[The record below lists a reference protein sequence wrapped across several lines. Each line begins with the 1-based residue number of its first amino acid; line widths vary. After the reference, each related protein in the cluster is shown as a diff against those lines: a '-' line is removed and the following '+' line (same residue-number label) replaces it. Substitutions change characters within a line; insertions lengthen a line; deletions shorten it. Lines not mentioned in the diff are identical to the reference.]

1 MYPKTNVQHKFI
13 QNLNIDNMIRHYKT
27 IEKVKMLRTQSNFFY
42 DSFWINKFI
51 NKFIKN
57 GRKVVVEK
65 AIYHAFVEIK
75 QRLKLNPS
83 DILLKSIEMLR
94 SIVDVAK
101 LFKFRGK
108 RRKRKIILIPVP
120 IHERRQVI
128 MALSWLK
135 QLILNQKKSRRRQ
148 RHINNSKVIKK
159 QRGLSKSK
167 KKTFYD
173 RFQIAFKNQHL
184 QKLISEHFIA
194 THTTKYV
201 QLVRRRT
208 SFYVTVTNNR
218 TTMNYRWA

>member
-1 MYPKTNVQHKFI
+1 MV
-13 QNLNIDNMIRHYKT
+13 RHYKT
-27 IEKVKMLRTQSNFFY
+27 VEKLKLLRTQSNFFY
-42 DSFWINKFI
+42 DSFWLSKFM
-51 NKFIKN
+51 NKFIKD
-57 GRKVVVEK
+57 GRKAIVEK
-65 AIYHAFVEIK
+65 AIYNAFVEIK

-108 RRKRKIILIPVP
+108 RRRRKIILIPVP
-120 IHERRQVI
+120 IQERRQVI

-135 QLILNQKKSRRRQ
+135 QLILNEKKWRRRH
-148 RHINNSKVIKK
+148 RYINRSKILKK

-167 KKTFYD
+167 KKTFQD
-173 RFQIAFKNQHL
+173 RFQIAVKNQHL
-184 QKLISEHFIA
+184 QKLISEHFIT

-208 SFYVTVTNNR
+208 AFYLTVTNNR